1 MTTVF
6 ISAGEASGDRRLHGA
21 RGLRR
26 VRRRTADRGGG
37 RLAERADIEREVPK
51 HHRQDAVGG
60 ARYGLVAAV
69 EPRGELGE
77 DPFFGHIEGHEH
89 VCAIQRNA
97 DERTPIFAEFFH
109 SDWSFMDVPP
119 AATALYGITIP
130 PMGGDTLFS
139 NQVAAYEALP
149 DELREKADSL
159 TAIHSA
165 ELGYAP
171 DGIYGESDQE
181 GGRSMVILPSEKAR
195 EKCEHPLV
203 RTHRETGK
211 KALFS
216 SLAYIQGFVGM
227 EKEQSDG
234 LLMELYGHQAQEEFV
249 YRHKWEKD
257 MLVMWDN
264 RSLLHAASGG
274 YDGYDRLLHR
284 TTIADIAF

>member
-1 MTTVF
+1 MALSVTP
-6 ISAGEASGDRRLHGA
+6 SGFSCGA
-21 RGLRR
+21 RIEGVDLSQPLSDE
-26 VRRRTADRGGG
+26 VV
-37 RLAERADIEREVPK
+37 AEIRALWLEHKVVAFPDQQLTPSDLERFS
-51 HHRQDAVGG
+51 Q
-60 ARYGLVAAV
+60 YF
-69 EPRGELGE
+69 GELGE

-97 DERTPIFAEFFH
+97 DERTSIFAELFH

-139 NQVAAYEALP
+139 NQVAAYEALSE
-149 DELREKADSL
+149 ELRDKADSL
-159 TAIHSA
+159 TAVHSA

-171 DGIYGESDQE
+171 DGVYGESDQE
-181 GGRSMVILPSEKAR
+181 SGRSMAILPSEKAR

-203 RTHRETGK
+203 RTHRETGE
-211 KALFS
+211 KALYS
-216 SLAYIQGFVGM
+216 SAAYIQGFLGM
-227 EKEQSDG
+227 EKEESDG
-234 LLMELYGHQAQEEFV
+234 LLMELYGHQSQEEFV

-264 RSLLHAASGG
+264 RSLLHAATGG

-284 TTIADIAF
+284 TTIADVAF